1 MKKRILPILLIFLF
15 ITVKLSAQTQ
25 NKPDTTKVKQEK
37 EIVVL
42 INTTLG
48 DIKVKLYND
57 TPLHRDNFVKLVKQ
71 GYFDGSTFHRV
82 IKSFMIQGGSTPGSH
97 GAQDV
102 GYTIPAEILK
112 NHFHKKGALSA
123 ARTDNPKK
131 ESSGSQFY
139 IVQGKVYNDM
149 ELNMIGQQTG
159 HVFTKEER
167 STYKTNGGSP
177 HLDGNYTVFG
187 EVIEGFEI
195 IDKIAAVKTLPG
207 DRPVEDVKMTMK
219 IVE

>member
-1 MKKRILPILLIFLF
+1 MRKRILPILLIFLF
-15 ITVKLSAQTQ
+15 FTVKLAAQTTKTQ
-25 NKPDTTKVKQEK
+25 DSSKVKQEK
-37 EIVVL
+37 EILVL
-42 INTTLG
+42 ITTSFG

-71 GYFDGSTFHRV
+71 GYFNGSTFHRV
-82 IKSFMIQGGSTPGSH
+82 IKNFMIQGGSTAGSN

-102 GYTIPAEILK
+102 GYTLPAEILK
-112 NHFHKKGALSA
+112 NHFHKKGALCA

-139 IVQGKVYNDM
+139 IVQGKVYNDL

-167 STYKTNGGSP
+167 DTYKTVGGSP
-177 HLDGNYTVFG
+177 HLDANYTVFG
-187 EVIEGFEI
+187 EVVDGLDVV
-195 IDKIAAVKTLPG
+195 DKIATVKTLPG
-207 DRPVEDVKMTMK
+207 DRPAEDLKMTMK

>member
-1 MKKRILPILLIFLF
+1 MRKRILPILLIFLF
-15 ITVKLSAQTQ
+15 FTVKLTAQTAKTQ
-25 NKPDTTKVKQEK
+25 DSSKVKQEK
-37 EIVVL
+37 EILVL
-42 INTTLG
+42 ITTSFG

-57 TPLHRDNFVKLVKQ
+57 TPLHRDNFVKLVNQ
-71 GYFDGSTFHRV
+71 GYFNGSTFHRV
-82 IKSFMIQGGSTPGSH
+82 IKSFMIQGGSTPGSN

-112 NHFHKKGALSA
+112 NHFHKKGALCA

-139 IVQGKVYNDM
+139 IVQGKVFNDL
-149 ELNMIGQQTG
+149 ELNTIGQQSG

-167 STYKTNGGSP
+167 NTYKTIGGSP
-177 HLDGNYTVFG
+177 HLDANYTVFG
-187 EVIEGFEI
+187 EVVEGLDI

-207 DRPVEDVKMTMK
+207 DRPVEDLKMTMK

>member
-15 ITVKLSAQTQ
+15 ITFKISAQTQ
-25 NKPDTTKVKQEK
+25 TKQDTSTVKQEK
-37 EIVVL
+37 EIIVL
-42 INTTLG
+42 ISTTLG
-48 DIKVKLYND
+48 DIKIKLYND
-57 TPLHRDNFVKLVKQ
+57 TPLHRDNFVKLVKK
-71 GYFDGSTFHRV
+71 GYFDGSCFHRV
-82 IKSFMIQGGSTPGSH
+82 IKSFMIQGGSTPGSY

-112 NHFHKKGALSA
+112 NHFHKKGALCA

-139 IVQGKVYNDM
+139 IVQGKVFNDM
-149 ELNMIGQQTG
+149 ELNTIGQQSG

-167 STYKTNGGSP
+167 NTYKTVGGSP

-187 EVIEGFEI
+187 EVIEGLDVV
-195 IDKIAAVKTLPG
+195 DKIGAVKTLPG
-207 DRPVEDVKMTMK
+207 DRPAEDVKMTMK

>member
-1 MKKRILPILLIFLF
+1 MKTRISAILLIFLF
-15 ITVKLSAQTQ
+15 SIIKFSAQAQ
-25 NKPDTTKVKQEK
+25 IKKDTSAVKQEK
-37 EIVVL
+37 EICVL
-42 INTTLG
+42 ISTTLG

-71 GYFDGSTFHRV
+71 GYFNGSTFHRV
-82 IKSFMIQGGSTPGSH
+82 IKSFMIQGGSTPGSN
-97 GAQDV
+97 GTQDV

-112 NHFHKKGALSA
+112 NHSHKKGALCA

-149 ELNMIGQQTG
+149 ELNMIGQQSG
-159 HVFTKEER
+159 HIFTKEER
-167 STYKTNGGSP
+167 NTYKTIGGSP

-187 EVIEGFEI
+187 EVVEGLDI
-195 IDKIAAVKTLPG
+195 VDKIAVVKTLPG
-207 DRPVEDVKMTMK
+207 DRPAEDVKMTMK

>member
-15 ITVKLSAQTQ
+15 ITCKISAQTQ
-25 NKPDTTKVKQEK
+25 IKQDTSKVKQEK
-37 EIVVL
+37 EIIVL
-42 INTTLG
+42 ISTTLG

-71 GYFDGSTFHRV
+71 GFFDGSTFHRV
-82 IKSFMIQGGSTPGSH
+82 IKAFMIQGGSTPGSN
-97 GAQDV
+97 GMQDV
-102 GYTIPAEILK
+102 GYTIPAEIFK
-112 NHFHKKGALSA
+112 NHFHKKGALCA

-139 IVQGKVYNDM
+139 IVHGRIFNDL
-149 ELNMIGQQTG
+149 ELNTIGQQSG
-159 HVFTKEER
+159 HVFTKEEKNA
-167 STYKTNGGSP
+167 YKTLGGSP

-187 EVIEGFEI
+187 EVIEGLDI
-195 IDKIAAVKTLPG
+195 VDKIANVKTLPG
-207 DRPVEDVKMTMK
+207 DRPAEDVKMTMK